1 MSNPE
6 APKAAPAPLRTLLG
20 MKEPGKPGHIVVWDT
35 AEISLGRSPE
45 NDIVIEDS
53 DASRQHLMF
62 IRTAQGHQVQ
72 DLNTSNGTTI
82 NAAPLTQTHLLE
94 NKDVVKVGEV
104 QITFI
109 QTRKDP
115 SALGL
120 EVGYASSLK
129 GFTNP
134 AAGVDPGATTLGLAD
149 PVSGEFDVGAV
160 GDYGLSPEGSGIAAD
175 VAPKTRDLDLEFN
188 DFTPGEALPSA
199 SAGRL
204 SLTLEL
210 EGLSPDLERILKGL
224 AGKLIELPALKI
236 RVKSE

>member
-1 MSNPE
+1 MSTPQ
-6 APKAAPAPLRTLLG
+6 PPSPMRTLLG
-20 MKEPGKPGHIVVWDT
+20 LKEPGKKGHIVVWDT

-53 DASRQHLMF
+53 DASRNHVLF

-72 DLNTSNGTTI
+72 DLGTSNGTQL
-82 NAAPLTQTHLLE
+82 NDSRLTETHLLE
-94 NKDVVKVGEV
+94 NKDIVKVGEV

-120 EVGYASSLK
+120 EVSYASSLK

-134 AAGVDPGATTLGLAD
+134 AAGIDPGATTLGLAD

-160 GDYGLSPEGSGIAAD
+160 GDYGLAAD
-175 VAPKTRDLDLEFN
+175 GSAVPPETRDLDLEFN
-188 DFTPGEALPSA
+188 DFVPGQSLPSA
-199 SAGRL
+199 EDGCMSV
-204 SLTLEL
+204 TLEL
-210 EGLSPDLERILKGL
+210 EGLSKDLASALHGML
-224 AGKLIELPALKI
+224 GKVIELPALRI
-236 RVKSE
+236 RIKSD